1 MRRLLPLIA
10 SLMVVLTFWSASAAF
25 ASDGVGP
32 AMVGSAIH
40 FEGDRDQ
47 VPADDH
53 KSVPH
58 HHGACHADTIGL
70 PAGLAPVSVDTQHKS
85 SLHPAPP
92 HSLPS
97 AEPDTSL
104 RPPIA

>member
-10 SLMVVLTFWSASAAF
+10 SLMVVLTFWSATAAF

-53 KSVPH
+53 KSEPH

-70 PAGLAPVSVDTQHKS
+70 PVGLAPAGVETAEKS
-85 SLHPAPP
+85 SLHAATP
-92 HSLPS
+92 HSVAS